1 MSIRLRLLVVMG
13 ALLVALGAAIFMLRR
28 AEQEQIARILAGVH
42 QEARQQMSH
51 WVQTAALPMRQFTQD
66 YAPWRETAEFLAHP
80 DEAWARK
87 NLEQNLPVY
96 GLDAVWVLRRNG
108 STLFSALKNQQAAP
122 PPLPAADELIAAA
135 AHDGPLE
142 FFTENAVGLW
152 QVSGTLVPALP
163 GADPSTG
170 GWLLVARL
178 WNAAQLE
185 HLSLLSDSRV
195 SLAGRDAAPGPETKS
210 FVRLN
215 LPLKDW
221 HARPLRQ
228 LQMEQI
234 VPDLSS
240 SIEWDGYVIELF
252 VAFGMLLL
260 VALGLSVRY
269 WVLQPLDRIGESLV
283 AQNPAP
289 IAPLLQ
295 RHDEFTRVARLVE
308 SSFTDRHALEH
319 EVAERRQAEAALR
332 ASEEHLKHSLELR
345 ARLARDLHD
354 TVIQSIYAAGLGL
367 ESVRAQMSA
376 NPFGAQ
382 GRIDHCMAALND
394 TIRQVRRYIGDLEP
408 DPNEDRQTF
417 AQAVRALAVTM
428 QKLWPVEIAVELDH
442 GVAMNLSPAFEV
454 HALQIVRESISN
466 ALRHGAATRIEVY
479 LRAESARVVLEV
491 RDNGSGFD
499 PAQRTGTGRGL
510 VNLATRATEMSATL
524 QVESS
529 PGRGARVTLHLPL
542 FSRPPAA

>member
-13 ALLVALGAAIFMLRR
+13 VLLLALGAAIFMLRR
-28 AEQEQIARILAGVH
+28 AEQEQIGRILASVH
-42 QEARQQMSH
+42 QEARQQMTH
-51 WVQTAALPMRQFTQD
+51 WVQAAALPMRQFTQD
-66 YAPWRETAEFLAHP
+66 YAPWRETAEFLARP

-87 NLEQNLPVY
+87 NLEPNLPVY

-108 STLFSALKNQQAAP
+108 SLLFSALKDSRTTP
-122 PPLPAADELIAAA
+122 PPLPSAGELITAAA
-135 AHDGPLE
+135 REGPLE
-142 FFTENAVGLW
+142 FFTENAAGLW

-163 GADPSTG
+163 GADPATG

-178 WNAAQLE
+178 WGAAQLE
-185 HLSLLSDSRV
+185 HLGLLSDSRV
-195 SLAGRDAAPGPETKS
+195 SLAARDAAAAPGSKS
-210 FVRLN
+210 LVRLS

-228 LQMEQI
+228 LQMEQP
-234 VPDLSS
+234 VPDLSG
-240 SIEWDGYVIELF
+240 SIEWDGYVIQLF

-260 VALGLSVRY
+260 IALGLSVRY
-269 WVLQPLDRIGESLV
+269 WVLHPLDRIGQSLATQTPV
-283 AQNPAP
+283 P
-289 IAPLLQ
+289 IVPLLQ

-308 SSFTDRHALEH
+308 SSFADRRALEH

-408 DPNEDRQTF
+408 DPDDDRQTF
-417 AQAVRALAVTM
+417 AQAVRALAATM
-428 QKLWPVEIAVELDH
+428 QKLWPVEIAVQLDH
-442 GVAMNLSPAFEV
+442 GAAMNLSAAFEV

-466 ALRHGAATRIEVY
+466 ALRHGAATRIEVS
-479 LRAESARVVLEV
+479 LRAAPPHAVLEV
-491 RDNGSGFD
+491 RDNGNGFD

-524 QVESS
+524 QIESS
-529 PGRGARVTLHLPL
+529 PGRGTRVALHLPL
-542 FSRPPAA
+542 FSRPATP